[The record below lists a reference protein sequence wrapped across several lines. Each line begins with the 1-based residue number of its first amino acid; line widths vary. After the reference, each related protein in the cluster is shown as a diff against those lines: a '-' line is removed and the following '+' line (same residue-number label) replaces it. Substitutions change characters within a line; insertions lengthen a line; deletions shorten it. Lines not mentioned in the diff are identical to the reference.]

1 MLKFFQKNNL
11 PGIFILIFDVVV
23 ISISLILSYLLRFN
37 FNIPPNELASLPI
50 VLVSVLLVRLF
61 FSFFFRTHKSII
73 RHTSTQDII
82 RVFVTNIFGS
92 ICFLIINII
101 TFKFVS
107 GKFLIPFSILILEF
121 MISTFFIWIYR
132 LTIKMA
138 YLEYTNPSRSKQKV
152 IIYGAGE
159 AGLHAKSAID
169 RDAGLKYKV
178 IAFVDDD
185 PQKHGKKL
193 QGVSI
198 FPFEKL
204 DDLLQNQ
211 VVAHVILS
219 IQKISNEKKK
229 QIIDTCYNRNVKV
242 LVVPPVTRW
251 INGELSFKQIK
262 RVKIE
267 DLLERNEIQFD
278 YDKIKSIVSDKTILI
293 TGAAGSIGSEIV
305 RQLIPFSYKKLI
317 LLDNAETPLYY
328 INNEVSAMLDSKKF
342 EIIVGDICNKKKMES
357 VFDDFSIDIVFH
369 AAAYKHVPLMEE
381 NPSEAVRTNILGTKI
396 LADLSKKKNIN
407 KFIMISTDKAVN
419 PTSVMGA
426 SKRAAE
432 IYVQTLNKT
441 SETKFIT
448 TRFGNVLGSNGSVIP
463 LFRKQIESG
472 GPVTITH
479 PEVTRFFMTIPEAC
493 RLVLVAGSLG
503 EGGEI
508 FMFDMGESVKI
519 YDLAK
524 KMIRL
529 SGLTLGKD
537 IQIQFTGLRA
547 GEKLYEELL
556 ADKEKTIPTQHQ
568 QIMIAKVRDYEMS
581 EVENIVNDIID
592 NIYNGNENLVLKLK
606 QIIPEYISQNSSYE
620 KLDK

>member
-1 MLKFFQKNNL
+1 
-11 PGIFILIFDVVV
+11 
-23 ISISLILSYLLRFN
+23 
-37 FNIPPNELASLPI
+37 
-50 VLVSVLLVRLF
+50 
-61 FSFFFRTHKSII
+61 
-73 RHTSTQDII
+73 
-82 RVFVTNIFGS
+82 
-92 ICFLIINII
+92 
-101 TFKFVS
+101 
-107 GKFLIPFSILILEF
+107 
-121 MISTFFIWIYR
+121 
-132 LTIKMA
+132 MA
-138 YLEYTNPSRSKQKV
+138 YLEYTNPSRSKQRV

-193 QGVSI
+193 QGISI
-198 FPFEKL
+198 FPYEKL

-229 QIIDTCYNRNVKV
+229 LIIDTCYNRNVKV

-342 EIIVGDICNKKKMES
+342 EIVIGDICNQKKMES

-396 LADLSKKKNIN
+396 LADLSMKKNID

-432 IYVQTLNKT
+432 IYVQTLNKN
-441 SETKFIT
+441 SKTKFIT

-472 GPVTITH
+472 GPITITH

-581 EVENIVNDIID
+581 EVDSAIENILVNNYSGD
-592 NIYNGNENLVLKLK
+592 ENLVAMLKEL
-606 QIIPEYISQNSSYE
+606 IPEYKSQNSSFE
-620 KLDK
+620 KLDG

>member
-37 FNIPPNELASLPI
+37 FNIPSNELASLPI
-50 VLVSVLLVRLF
+50 VLTSVLLVRLI
-61 FSFFFRTHKSII
+61 FSFSFRTHKSIV

-138 YLEYTNPSRSKQKV
+138 YLEYTNPSRSKQRV

-198 FPFEKL
+198 FPFKKL
-204 DDLLQNQ
+204 DELLQNQ

-219 IQKISNEKKK
+219 IQKISSEKKK

-328 INNEVSAMLDSKKF
+328 VNNEVSAMLDSKKF

-396 LADLSKKKNIN
+396 LADLSKKKNID

-581 EVENIVNDIID
+581 EVENIVNDIIN

>member
-1 MLKFFQKNNL
+1 
-11 PGIFILIFDVVV
+11 
-23 ISISLILSYLLRFN
+23 
-37 FNIPPNELASLPI
+37 
-50 VLVSVLLVRLF
+50 
-61 FSFFFRTHKSII
+61 
-73 RHTSTQDII
+73 
-82 RVFVTNIFGS
+82 
-92 ICFLIINII
+92 
-101 TFKFVS
+101 
-107 GKFLIPFSILILEF
+107 
-121 MISTFFIWIYR
+121 
-132 LTIKMA
+132 
-138 YLEYTNPSRSKQKV
+138 
-152 IIYGAGE
+152 
-159 AGLHAKSAID
+159 
-169 RDAGLKYKV
+169 
-178 IAFVDDD
+178 
-185 PQKHGKKL
+185 
-193 QGVSI
+193 
-198 FPFEKL
+198 
-204 DDLLQNQ
+204 
-211 VVAHVILS
+211 
-219 IQKISNEKKK
+219 
-229 QIIDTCYNRNVKV
+229 
-242 LVVPPVTRW
+242 
-251 INGELSFKQIK
+251 
-262 RVKIE
+262 
-267 DLLERNEIQFD
+267 LERNEIQFD

-328 INNEVSAMLDSKKF
+328 VNNEVSAMLDSKKF

-396 LADLSKKKNIN
+396 LADLSKKKNID

-581 EVENIVNDIID
+581 EVDSAIENILVNNYSGD
-592 NIYNGNENLVLKLK
+592 ENLVAMLKEL
-606 QIIPEYISQNSSYE
+606 IPEYKSQNSSFE
-620 KLDK
+620 KLDG